1 MKAKAFW
8 LVLVALG
15 LGTKRHWHI
24 LVAILLGVML
34 GITLRYPA
42 VPTEPDTYAFIHQF
56 FDVIGQ
62 LFIRLITMIVVPLVV
77 SSLIVGISA
86 LGDARQL
93 GRMGGKVLGYFLV
106 LMTLSALLGAGLAYL
121 LEPGIQ
127 LQISSAVT
135 HVHEANI
142 MAQLQHT
149 PQDLQALFFNMIPRN
164 PMESLAN
171 ADLVPVI
178 IFTLLFGAAVA
189 SIGEAGKPIV
199 SFFEA
204 MFTATMKLTDWI
216 MVLAVPGVFSL
227 AFITVAKSGL
237 SVFSE
242 LWLYC
247 ATILIGLLLQIFV
260 LFPLMLRVF
269 AKINF
274 MNLYRA
280 ISEAIMVA
288 FGTASS
294 SATLPITIACCE
306 RRAGIS
312 NRIASF
318 VLPTGAT
325 INKTA
330 TTMFEVIAVIFLI
343 QAYAPQAY
351 HLQLTPYNI
360 VMICLFSI
368 IASIGAAGVP
378 SAGLI
383 TMAIVL
389 NSIGKFD
396 LDYFAGGMAILWSI
410 DRALDMCRTV
420 VNVMSSCTVAA
431 LVASSEGEL
440 NRDVLNNRDA
450 WTEVV

>member
-1 MKAKAFW
+1 MRSKTFW
-8 LVLVALG
+8 LILVALG

-24 LVAILLGVML
+24 LVAIILGIILGVAL
-34 GITLRYPA
+34 PYPSLPA
-42 VPTEPDTYAFIHQF
+42 EPDAYGFIHQF
-56 FDVIGQ
+56 FDVVGQ

-77 SSLIVGISA
+77 SSLMVGIAS

-93 GRMGGKVLGYFLV
+93 GRMGGKVLGYFFFMMAISAV
-106 LMTLSALLGAGLAYL
+106 LGVALAFL
-121 LEPGIQ
+121 LEPGTQ
-127 LQISSAVT
+127 LQISRAFT
-135 HVHEANI
+135 QVHEAEI
-142 MAQLQHT
+142 LQQLQNT
-149 PQDLQALFFNMIPRN
+149 PQNLQTLFFDMIPRN
-164 PMESLAN
+164 PIESLAN

-178 IFTLLFGAAVA
+178 IFTLMFGAAVA
-189 SIGEAGKPIV
+189 SIGDAGRPIV

-204 MFTATMKLTDWI
+204 LFTATMKLTDWVMI
-216 MVLAVPGVFSL
+216 LAVPGIFSL
-227 AFITVAKSGL
+227 AFITVAKSG
-237 SVFSE
+237 VGIFGE

-247 ATILIGLLLQIFV
+247 LAILSGLLIQIFII
-260 LFPLMLRVF
+260 FPVMLSVF

-312 NRIASF
+312 NRVASF
-318 VLPTGAT
+318 VLPTGAS

-343 QAYAPQAY
+343 QAYAP
-351 HLQLTPYNI
+351 HLHLAPYTI
-360 VMICLFSI
+360 IMICLFSI

-420 VNVMSSCTVAA
+420 VNVISSCTVAA

-440 NRDVLNNRDA
+440 NRDILNHSETWN
-450 WTEVV
+450 EVV

>member
-1 MKAKAFW
+1 MKTKAFW

-34 GITLRYPA
+34 GIYLPYP
-42 VPTEPDTYAFIHQF
+42 PSTTDPDQFFFIHQF
-56 FDVIGQ
+56 FDIVGQ

-77 SSLIVGISA
+77 SSLIVGVSS
-86 LGDARQL
+86 LGDSRQL
-93 GRMGGKVLGYFLV
+93 GRMGGKVLVYFLV
-106 LMTLSALLGAGLAYL
+106 LMSLSALLGGFLAWM
-121 LEPGIQ
+121 LEPGTQLHHSLFAQTDPTSILQQ
-127 LQISSAVT
+127 LQ
-135 HVHEANI
+135 N
-142 MAQLQHT
+142 T
-149 PQDLQALFFNMIPRN
+149 PQDLRQLFFDMIPRN
-164 PMESLAN
+164 PVESLAR

-178 IFTLLFGAAVA
+178 LFTLLFGGAVA
-189 SIGEAGKPIV
+189 SIGDAGRPIV

-204 MFTATMKLTDWI
+204 LFSATMKLTDWVMI
-216 MVLAVPGVFSL
+216 FAVPGVFSL
-227 AFITVAKSGL
+227 AFVTVAKSGL
-237 SVFSE
+237 DVFSE
-242 LWLYC
+242 LWLYGV
-247 ATILIGLLLQIFV
+247 AILGGLLIQVFVIFPI
-260 LFPLMLRVF
+260 LLRVL

-294 SATLPITIACCE
+294 SATLPITIACME
-306 RRAGIS
+306 RRAGVS

-325 INKTA
+325 INKTG
-330 TTMFEVIAVIFLI
+330 TTMFEVIAVIFL
-343 QAYAPQAY
+343 AQAY
-351 HLQLTPYNI
+351 HLPLSPYHIGMII
-360 VMICLFSI
+360 VFSI

-389 NSIGKFD
+389 NALGHINVE
-396 LDYFAGGMAILWSI
+396 LFAGGMALIWSI
-410 DRALDMCRTV
+410 DRVLDMCRTA
-420 VNVMSSCTVAA
+420 VNVISSCTVAA

-440 NRDVLNNRDA
+440 NRDILNNRDV